1 MQLKYDAVDQQ
12 WTVSS
17 NQTYEYTVRVV
28 DGLFRED
35 GPDLLAGTSAGKRRI
50 IFVDECVLHH
60 YGPQLHRYLEARE
73 TPHQVIPLE
82 AGETEKDWRNVE
94 RVVTAM
100 DESGVSRRE
109 PVVAIGGGVVLDV
122 VGFVA
127 SVYRRGQPVIRV
139 PTTLVGLVDAGIG
152 VKTGINFNGH
162 KNRLGTYHADSYTV
176 LDRQFLKTL
185 DLREISNGL
194 AEILKVA
201 LMRDAHLFTLL
212 EACGPDLLD
221 ERFQG
226 RSPVTDFA
234 ARETLRRSIDG
245 MLTELAPN
253 LREKNL
259 TRLMDYG
266 HSWSPALEMHAL
278 PSLLHGEAVNLD
290 MTLSLVIALRRGLI
304 TAADLDRVLAVM
316 VSLALPVWHK
326 IFDEPSILRNAL
338 AEVTRHREGQRIPLT
353 TGIGS
358 AVFVDDITEDE
369 IDAALAWL
377 RARFA

>member
-1 MQLKYDAVDQQ
+1 MQLKYDAVDRQ
-12 WTVSS
+12 WTVSAA
-17 NQTYEYTVRVV
+17 QTYEYAVRVV
-28 DGLFRED
+28 EGLFRED
-35 GPDLLAGTSAGKRRI
+35 GPDLLAGRSISKRRI
-50 IFVDECVLHH
+50 IFVDDSVLHH
-60 YGPQLHRYLEARE
+60 YGPQIHRHLRFHGID
-73 TPHQVIPLE
+73 HQIVPLE
-82 AGETEKDWRNVE
+82 AGETEKTWRNVE
-94 RVVTAM
+94 RVVAAM
-100 DESGVSRRE
+100 DQSGVTRRE

-127 SVYRRGQPVIRV
+127 SVYRRGQSVIRV
-139 PTTLVGLVDAGIG
+139 PTTLVGLIDAGIG

-176 LDRQFLKTL
+176 LDRQFLTTL

-201 LMRDAHLFTLL
+201 LMRDTHLFALL
-212 EACGPDLLD
+212 ETYGSDLLD

-226 RSPVTDFA
+226 RSPATDFA

-259 TRLMDYG
+259 TRLMDFG
-266 HSWSPALEMHAL
+266 HTWSPALEMHAM

-290 MTLSLVIALRRGLI
+290 MTLSLVLAHHRGLM
-304 TAADLDRVLAVM
+304 TAEDLDRVLAVM
-316 VSLALPVWHK
+316 GSLALPVWHK
-326 IFDEPSILRNAL
+326 IFDEPSILRTAL
-338 AEVTRHREGQRIPLT
+338 VEVTRHREGQRIPLT

-358 AVFVDDITEDE
+358 AVFVDDITVDE
-369 IDAALAWL
+369 VDAALMWL
-377 RARFA
+377 RTRFA